1 MAKSPR
7 ARRSGGGRV
16 TPKGTQPNGRTSRAA
31 DPAPVPHQS
40 GPRRLDPPK
49 AAPGRGM
56 HVPARAGHHRGQ
68 R

>member
-1 MAKSPR
+1 MAKSPG

-16 TPKGTQPNGRTSRAA
+16 TPKGTQPARSASRAA
-31 DPAPVPHQS
+31 NPASAAHRS

>member
-16 TPKGTQPNGRTSRAA
+16 TPKGTQPSGRTFRAT
-31 DPAPVPHQS
+31 DPAPGAQRS

>member
-1 MAKSPR
+1 MAKPTR
-7 ARRSGGGRV
+7 ARRGGRV
-16 TPKGTQPNGRTSRAA
+16 TPKGTQPARSQPRAA
-31 DPAPVPHQS
+31 APAPASVRS

-49 AAPGRGM
+49 AAPGRGT